1 MMMATAEPT
10 SNHNEAID
18 LSLIKKEISDDVVPK
33 MNGDSSNDEKLLFAS
48 MFEQQVT
55 IWSTEQPMKMCF
67 ASSSLDLEAF
77 ITVLC

>member
-1 MMMATAEPT
+1 MMMMATAEPT

-55 IWSTEQPMKMCF
+55 I
-67 ASSSLDLEAF
+67 
-77 ITVLC
+77 